1 MNEQEDWR
9 VSLLY
14 MNDKPS
20 VQFSEEDDIRFMN
33 EAFREAEKAFDL
45 NEIPIGCV
53 IVWQD
58 RIIARAHN
66 LTEKLRDFTA
76 HAEMQAF
83 TSASDFLGHKYL
95 NECTLYVT
103 LEPCAMCSGAAF
115 WTQLG
120 RIVFGAFDTK
130 RGISTLSTSI
140 LHPKTSIKGGI
151 MEKNCAE
158 IMSRFFQKK
167 RKS

>member
-1 MNEQEDWR
+1 LGSVYLSKMNE
-9 VSLLY
+9 
-14 MNDKPS
+14 KPAY
-20 VQFSEEDDIRFMN
+20 VFSEEDDIRFMN
-33 EAFREAEKAFDL
+33 EALNQAEIAFQL

-53 IVWQD
+53 IVWQN

-83 TSASDFLGHKYL
+83 TSASDYLGNKYL

-103 LEPCAMCSGAAF
+103 LEPCAMCSGASY

-120 RIVFGAFDTK
+120 RIVFGAYDTK
-130 RGISTLSTSI
+130 RGISALSTRI
-140 LHPKTSIKGGI
+140 LHPKTLIKGGVKEADSI
-151 MEKNCAE
+151 ALLSN
-158 IMSRFFQKK
+158 FFQKK
-167 RKS
+167 RGL